1 MCKVEI
7 QNFIWDSYFR
17 DVDKND
23 PHSLSLFE
31 KKIKTLCKEVKDK
44 TLAKYFLENFN
55 QRINEFTPRLNS
67 KRNNFYKSSNIKNF
81 LQHTKEVYKQREKF
95 SEQELK
101 EFSILFLIINNLDTF
116 RRNVEVVSEINF
128 SSNLVKEFQ
137 KNLVDY
143 LLSEKFLDR
152 KKIQISDF
160 DIKYTDLINLINLNA
175 PVKIIS
181 KDKNEE
187 EIVTIFNEIIG
198 ELKKVD
204 LRSKIKS
211 LEDKAS
217 ANLDEKLYSELL
229 SLRNQLKGS

>member
-1 MCKVEI
+1 M
-7 QNFIWDSYFR
+7 
-17 DVDKND
+17 
-23 PHSLSLFE
+23 
-31 KKIKTLCKEVKDK
+31 
-44 TLAKYFLENFN
+44 
-55 QRINEFTPRLNS
+55 
-67 KRNNFYKSSNIKNF
+67 
-81 LQHTKEVYKQREKF
+81 
-95 SEQELK
+95 
-101 EFSILFLIINNLDTF
+101 DTF